1 MDVRNN
7 LLSNGSLYHDGVF
20 NLFFKKDLFESA
32 CTFYNAC
39 NMTIDNGRLKL
50 DPDSKIIN
58 PLKYQKL
65 TKVIEN
71 IITNNEMMQLQV
83 ICKIILF

>member
-1 MDVRNN
+1 VDVRNN

-32 CTFYNAC
+32 YT
-39 NMTIDNGRLKL
+39 
-50 DPDSKIIN
+50 IIN